1 MKKTLFLLT
10 VLTVS
15 SFAYSQNPFVTTAPV
30 QDGVISNGEYPCNS
44 GSWYMAWDGSNLYI
58 AETGGSTGEPGI
70 AYFAMTPNSSA
81 NGGVAS
87 GTNGQTGGKNDYN
100 VTPNLPFT
108 ANARVYFRSDYAEVT
123 INTGSGWG
131 SPITANVVSDNN
143 QGSSTVREVKIP
155 WNTLTNNAGMPTA
168 FDWLGTGSSTGNPG
182 YIYNSLPSDN
192 YSGNSTTSPTYYYY
206 QTVDSTANGSA
217 TNPCSASKESYT
229 NYNNASYV
237 YTSSLPTTLFDFTL
251 GNTANAGNT
260 TLSTNI
266 TIGRDAVIKNGIIN
280 ATGSETISMTNAAG
294 NFFCFTSSG
303 GHIYGTDNGTG
314 NDLNLSV
321 NTGATTTF
329 GGDAGTTNSDDHKFF
344 NITIQSTATLALGRG
359 ILSRYGSFSCPGT
372 LQINAHGFVEGGESS
387 AIPVA
392 YSGSSTLIYNNGG
405 PYTSTDFEWPT
416 TSSPTNVTI
425 QNAGTN
431 VTLNDSKTVSGTLTL
446 TTGQLI
452 IASNTLTCNGAITV
466 SSGNL
471 SGTGS
476 SILSLGGSSAQA
488 LNFASGGTSLLTLN
502 VGKSGGTATLN
513 SALTIYSGIVF
524 TGNTGTLNLNA
535 QNLTLKSL
543 STGTA
548 YIGTVSGTLSN
559 ATNVTAERYIPVNT
573 TSPRTGKAWRLVTA
587 PVTGQTINAA
597 WQEGEVYDGTNN
609 YITGTSTVV
618 TPAAGYGTLIT
629 GQQQGSAATA
639 NSNGYDYW
647 SAISN
652 ASTSILR
659 YAQGTPYGSW
669 AVLPNGTRTNA
680 LSTEPG
686 YLLYVRGDRTV
697 STASTGSAT
706 TLRATGTVNQ
716 GTQSITVAGSSTAGF
731 TLIGNPFAS
740 TINFETIYTN
750 NSSKIQNYF
759 YVWDANLNTLG
770 GYILVT
776 RNSANNYTA
785 VPASGSDGNVTS
797 ANAQYIQS
805 GQAFF
810 VIPTGTT
817 GTTLTI
823 QESDKTTSNNN
834 NVLFLPKNVSPVTTL
849 NINLNLFNSD
859 SSVLLA
865 DGALVKFTSGPK
877 KQVAANIS
885 KAYNFLE
892 NLSLY
897 QDTNYLI
904 VGGYKMPT
912 AKDTIHLKLWGTSQ
926 RNYQLSFS
934 ASNAD
939 SLKVKA
945 YLFDSYTGTKSP
957 IDLSGKTTTIDFS
970 VTSDAASQSIDRF
983 CIVFKKDKTQTAT
996 DITQTQPTED
1006 KSIVELK
1013 AYPNPVQSSSF
1024 TLSVNSLAAGRYTIS
1039 MYSPAGKMLQTQE
1052 ADHKGGALSQSVN
1065 IPKGWVNGQ
1074 YQVSIS
1080 NEKGEIIKTV
1090 PVILGRF

>member
-1 MKKTLFLLT
+1 MSLSNIPVYNIRRSGTGPTTGIWQYKVGSGNFTDIGSAITWGSITTSSGNDQSAITLSGISALQNIPSGISVTFRIVSWAGASAGTWYINDQMTGSRDLIVNGTVVSTDATLSNLSTSAGALTPTFSSSTTGYTAPNVSNATTSITVTPTVNQGNATITVNGSVATSGSASTVNLSVGSNSIPVVITAQDGSTKKTYTIT
-10 VLTVS
+10 VIRNNNQSTAS
-15 SFAYSQNPFVTTAPV
+15 YQTFA
-30 QDGVISNGEYPCNS
+30 DGNFSNGSVWQWNDYS
-44 GSWYMAWDGSNLYI
+44 THYTADGSVP
-58 AETGGSTGEPGI
+58 ASTNNVLI
-70 AYFAMTPNSSA
+70 QNNVLLDQNFT
-81 NGGVAS
+81 NGS
-87 GTNGQTGGKNDYN
+87 GTTFTIASTPLSPNTTDTLNVAATYTLTLSGTATFNGKH
-100 VTPNLPFT
+100 
-108 ANARVYFRSDYAEVT
+108 VT
-123 INTGSGWG
+123 IK
-131 SPITANVVSDNN
+131 
-143 QGSSTVREVKIP
+143 STS
-155 WNTLTNNAGMPTA
+155 A
-168 FDWLGTGSSTGNPG
+168 GTGSIGV
-182 YIYNSLPSDN
+182 IA
-192 YSGNSTTSPTYYYY
+192 SP
-206 QTVDSTANGSA
+206 A
-217 TNPCSASKESYT
+217 
-229 NYNNASYV
+229 
-237 YTSSLPTTLFDFTL
+237 
-251 GNTANAGNT
+251 
-260 TLSTNI
+260 
-266 TIGRDAVIKNGIIN
+266 
-280 ATGSETISMTNAAG
+280 
-294 NFFCFTSSG
+294 
-303 GHIYGTDNGTG
+303 
-314 NDLNLSV
+314 
-321 NTGATTTF
+321 
-329 GGDAGTTNSDDHKFF
+329 
-344 NITIQSTATLALGRG
+344 
-359 ILSRYGSFSCPGT
+359 
-372 LQINAHGFVEGGESS
+372 
-387 AIPVA
+387 
-392 YSGSSTLIYNNGG
+392 
-405 PYTSTDFEWPT
+405 
-416 TSSPTNVTI
+416 NVT
-425 QNAGTN
+425 G
-431 VTLNDSKTVSGTLTL
+431 L
-446 TTGQLI
+446 
-452 IASNTLTCNGAITV
+452 
-466 SSGNL
+466 
-471 SGTGS
+471 
-476 SILSLGGSSAQA
+476 
-488 LNFASGGTSLLTLN
+488 
-502 VGKSGGTATLN
+502 
-513 SALTIYSGIVF
+513 
-524 TGNTGTLNLNA
+524 
-535 QNLTLKSL
+535 
-543 STGTA
+543 
-548 YIGTVSGTLSN
+548 
-559 ATNVTAERYIPVNT
+559 TNVTAERYIPVNT
-573 TSPRTGKAWRLVTA
+573 TSPRTGRAWRLLTA
-587 PVTGQTINAA
+587 PLASTSTTTINTA

-926 RNYQLSFS
+926 RSYQLSFE
-934 ASNAD
+934 ANNAD
-939 SLKVKA
+939 SLTVKA
-945 YLFDSYTGTKSP
+945 YLFDSYTGILNPVKLTGDTSN
-957 IDLSGKTTTIDFS
+957 INFS

-1065 IPKGWVNGQ
+1065 IPKGWVNGH